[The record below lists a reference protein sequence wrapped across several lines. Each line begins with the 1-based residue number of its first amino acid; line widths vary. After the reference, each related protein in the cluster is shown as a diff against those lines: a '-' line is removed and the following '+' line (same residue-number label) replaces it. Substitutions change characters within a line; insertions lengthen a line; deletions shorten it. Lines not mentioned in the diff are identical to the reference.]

1 MTPAADICAIA
12 DLQQRLAQAERRAE
26 SERTARLD
34 AEAIAEQGLREL
46 FESQKQLLLVQRITN
61 GANQNRGVAA
71 ALRLAVSEICQYM
84 GWSFGNAYLALPDG
98 AMQAC
103 DTWYAA
109 DLEPLFEFIEISRN
123 VRFPKGYSLPGRVA
137 RDPRPHWIEDVTA
150 QSEFARLQVATRC
163 GLRAACAFPIMIG
176 DEVAGVL
183 EFFTRDRLSENDDF
197 MGVVGQLGT
206 QLGRVIERERAQQAL
221 LHDALHDAL
230 TGLPNRTLLTDRL
243 QQAFDRARPEHRGEL
258 AVMVIDLDGFKS
270 VNDTLGHATGDAVLR
285 DVAQRLRDC
294 LAAQQ
299 AQDALSDVAWFHTLA
314 RIGGDE
320 FTAVIEAPADA
331 KVAERVA
338 QRVHA
343 ALAER
348 DEGERD
354 LGVTASI
361 GIAYDARHYTE
372 VDHLHRDA
380 DLAMYQ
386 AKAQGRHRTV
396 VLSESLGDQIR
407 DRLLLEQEL
416 REALKQREFVLFFQ
430 PIVDMDDSGRVTGF
444 EALVRWNH
452 PTRGLLL
459 PKDFIGI
466 AEETGLILFLGD
478 WVLQNTCRIMAD
490 WHRRFG
496 GSPLPTVSI
505 NVSPRQFV
513 QPDFARRVEKAL
525 AASAIDPTTVRL
537 ELTEATAIRDV
548 EHTAAVITEI
558 RSWGVKTSLDDFG
571 TGYSSLSHLQL
582 LPFDYLKIDR
592 SFVAGLDQVGDQRPI
607 IRAILDL
614 ARTLG
619 LSVIAEGVETDSQA
633 DALRALG
640 CLHGQGFLYGRPLGE
655 DACAA
660 LLDRHDGDARLVP
673 SPIDAPRAAPR
684 ASDRDAV
691 ERSPLRRG
699 AARAKR

>member
-1 MTPAADICAIA
+1 
-12 DLQQRLAQAERRAE
+12 
-26 SERTARLD
+26 
-34 AEAIAEQGLREL
+34 
-46 FESQKQLLLVQRITN
+46 
-61 GANQNRGVAA
+61 
-71 ALRLAVSEICQYM
+71 M
-84 GWSFGNAYLALPDG
+84 GWSFGNAYLTMPDG
-98 AMQAC
+98 GMLAC
-103 DTWYAA
+103 DTWYAS
-109 DLEPLFEFIEISRN
+109 DLDPLYEFIEISRTA
-123 VRFPKGYSLPGRVA
+123 RFPKGYSLPGRVA

-150 QSEFARLQVATRC
+150 QSAFERLHVAARC

-183 EFFTRDRLSENDDF
+183 EFFSRDRLRENDDF

-243 QQAFDRARPEHRGEL
+243 QQAFDRARPDHRGEL

-285 DVAQRLRDC
+285 DIAQRLDDC
-294 LAAQQ
+294 MARQQ
-299 AQDALSDVAWFHTLA
+299 AEDAQAERPWFYTLA

-320 FTAVIEAPADA
+320 FTAVIEAPADT
-331 KVAERVA
+331 KVAESVSDRI
-338 QRVHA
+338 HA

-348 DEGERD
+348 GEGEHD

-361 GIAYDARHYTE
+361 GIAYDAPHYGE

-386 AKAQGRHRTV
+386 AKAQGRHRTM

-407 DRLLLEQEL
+407 DRLVLEQEL
-416 REALKQREFVLFFQ
+416 REAIKRHEFVLFFQ
-430 PIVDMDDSGRVTGF
+430 PIVDMDDADRVTGF

-459 PKDFIGI
+459 PKDFIDL

-478 WVLQNTCRIMAD
+478 WVLQNACRITAE

-525 AASAIDPTTVRL
+525 ITSDIDPTSVRL

-548 EHTAAVITEI
+548 KHTAAVITEI

-592 SFVAGLDQVGDQRPI
+592 SFVAGLAETGDQRPI

-619 LSVIAEGVETDSQA
+619 LSVIAEGIETDLQA

-640 CLHGQGFLYGRPLGE
+640 CPHGQGFLYGRPIGE
-655 DACAA
+655 DACEA
-660 LLDRHDGDARLVP
+660 LLERRRD
-673 SPIDAPRAAPR
+673 DAPPTAGRADVPR
-684 ASDRDAV
+684 VAARTDHRDTV
-691 ERSPLRRG
+691 ERSHSRRG
-699 AARAKR
+699 SASARR

>member
-1 MTPAADICAIA
+1 MTAMLPASDRSTIA
-12 DLQQRLAQAERRAE
+12 DLQRRLAQVERRAE
-26 SERTARLD
+26 RERAARLE

-46 FESQKQLLLVQRITN
+46 FESQKQLLLVQRITI
-61 GANQNRGVAA
+61 GANQNRGTLP

-84 GWSFGNAYLALPDG
+84 GWSFGNAYLTMPDG
-98 AMQAC
+98 GMMAC

-109 DLEPLFEFIEISRN
+109 ELEPLFEFIEISRN

-137 RDPRPHWIEDVTA
+137 RDPRPHWIEDVTT
-150 QSEFARLQVATRC
+150 QSAFERLQVATRC

-183 EFFTRDRLSENDDF
+183 EFFSRDRLVENDDF
-197 MGVVGQLGT
+197 MSVVGQLGT

-230 TGLPNRTLLTDRL
+230 TGLPNRTLLSDRL
-243 QQAFDRARPEHRGEL
+243 KQAFDRARPDRRGEL

-285 DVAQRLRDC
+285 DIARRLTECMTR
-294 LAAQQ
+294 QQ
-299 AQDALSDVAWFHTLA
+299 AADGQADLAWFYTLA

-320 FTAVIEAPADA
+320 FTAVIEAPADSGI
-331 KVAERVA
+331 AERVA
-338 QRVHA
+338 ERIHA

-361 GIAYDARHYTE
+361 GIAYDAPHYAE

-407 DRLLLEQEL
+407 DRLVLEQEL
-416 REALKQREFVLFFQ
+416 REALKRHEFVLFFQ
-430 PIVDMDDSGRVTGF
+430 PIVDMDDADRVTGF

-459 PKDFIGI
+459 PKDFIDL

-478 WVLQNTCRIMAD
+478 WVLQNACRIMAD

-513 QPDFARRVEKAL
+513 QPDFARRVDKAL
-525 AASAIDPTTVRL
+525 ISSAIDPTTVRL
-537 ELTEATAIRDV
+537 ELTEATAIRDIK
-548 EHTAAVITEI
+548 HTAAVIGEI
-558 RSWGVKTSLDDFG
+558 RARGVKTSLDDFG

-592 SFVAGLDQVGDQRPI
+592 SFVAGLAEAGEQRPI
-607 IRAILDL
+607 VRAILDL

-619 LSVIAEGVETDSQA
+619 LSVIAEGIETDLQA

-640 CLHGQGFLYGRPLGE
+640 CPHGQGFLYGRPLRE

-660 LLDRHDGDARLVP
+660 LLERGGGHARAP
-673 SPIDAPRAAPR
+673 ARPIDSPRA
-684 ASDRDAV
+684 
-691 ERSPLRRG
+691 EH
-699 AARAKR
+699 